1 MSTSLAKTSSST
13 TAVRG
18 DLDGYTKD
26 IDNDLKRTFQKLRR
40 VPDITTGTAVP
51 TTTPSRI
58 GNMYVD
64 TTNKKIYFATGH
76 TSSADWT
83 VVN

>member
-1 MSTSLAKTSSST
+1 MSVTKTSNAA
-13 TAVRG
+13 TANTRQDVSG
-18 DLDGYTKD
+18 YIIDVDG
-26 IDNDLKRTFQKLRR
+26 DLKRVFQTLRKM
-40 VPDITTGTAVP
+40 PNITTGTAAP

-76 TSSADWT
+76 ASSADWT
-83 VVN
+83 ITN